1 LPDTPFHKRFA
12 AQVIVALGVTQIIGY
27 GTLYYTFGVIAPA
40 LAADLSISLTFAFGA
55 FSAALLAGA
64 LAAPIAGRWVD
75 RVGARTVMM
84 WGSVFAALT
93 LAALSQ
99 VPSAA
104 WLVAVLV
111 MVELVS
117 VLVLYDAAF
126 AALAQALGAAQ
137 ARRAITL
144 MTLIGGFAS
153 TVFWP
158 ATQWLMADHGWRT
171 TLLIYA
177 ALHVVVCLPL
187 HASLPRWVAEKGLV
201 AVAASRF
208 APVAADR
215 QGQALVWLGAGFAV
229 AGIVFSGITT
239 QLVSLLQTIG
249 MTENAAVAAGA
260 LMGPAQV
267 AARIVELGFGG
278 RLHPV
283 VTAMIACVM
292 LAVSLVILALLPASF
307 VAAAVFAV
315 VFGMASGL
323 TSIVRGT
330 APLALFGSAGF
341 GARLGQL
348 ARLRLIMSAVAP
360 VALTF
365 AVAVWDVR
373 AALLI
378 AAGLAAVSVVALARV
393 PR

>member
-1 LPDTPFHKRFA
+1 MPIIRNVFA
-12 AQVIVALGVTQIIGY
+12 TRIIVALGVTQIIGY

-40 LAADLSISLTFAFGA
+40 LAADLAISLTFAFGA
-55 FSAALLAGA
+55 FSTALLAGA
-64 LAAPIAGRWVD
+64 LAAPVAGRWVD
-75 RVGARTVMM
+75 RAGARTVMM

-104 WLVAVLV
+104 ALVAVLV
-111 MVELVS
+111 VVELVS

-158 ATQWLMADHGWRT
+158 ATQWLMADHGWRMT
-171 TLLIYA
+171 MLIYA
-177 ALHVVVCLPL
+177 ALHVAVCLPL
-187 HASLPRWVAEKGLV
+187 HASLPRWVADKGP
-201 AVAASRF
+201 VAAVPSRF

-215 QGQALVWLGAGFAV
+215 QGEALLWLGMGFAL
-229 AGIVFSGITT
+229 AGVVLSGITT
-239 QLVSLLQTIG
+239 QLVSLLQTVG
-249 MTENAAVAAGA
+249 MTETAAVAAGA
-260 LMGPAQV
+260 MMGPAQV
-267 AARIVELGFGG
+267 AARVVELGFGG
-278 RLHPV
+278 HLHPV

-292 LAVSLVILALLPASF
+292 LAASLVLLAVLPVSF
-307 VAAAVFAV
+307 AAAALFAV

-341 GARLGQL
+341 GARLGWL
-348 ARLRLIMSAVAP
+348 ARVRLVMAAVAP

-378 AAGLAAVSVVALARV
+378 AAGLAAVSVVALGRV

>member
-1 LPDTPFHKRFA
+1 MPTIQNVFA
-12 AQVIVALGVTQIIGY
+12 TRIIVALGVTQIIGY

-75 RVGARTVMM
+75 RVGARIVMM
-84 WGSVFAALT
+84 WGSVLAALT
-93 LAALSQ
+93 LAALSL
-99 VPSAA
+99 VPSATG
-104 WLVAVLV
+104 LVAVLV
-111 MVELVS
+111 VVELVS

-158 ATQWLMADHGWRT
+158 ATQWLMADHGWRMT
-171 TLLIYA
+171 VLIYA
-177 ALHVVVCLPL
+177 ALHVAVCLPL
-187 HASLPRWVAEKGLV
+187 HASLPRWVAEKGPV
-201 AVAASRF
+201 ATVPSRF

-215 QGQALVWLGAGFAV
+215 QGEALLWLGMGFAL
-229 AGIVFSGITT
+229 AGVVLSGITT
-239 QLVSLLQTIG
+239 QLVSLLQTVG
-249 MTENAAVAAGA
+249 MTETAAVAAGA

-267 AARIVELGFGG
+267 AARVVELGVGG

-292 LAVSLVILALLPASF
+292 LAASLVLLAVLPVSF
-307 VAAAVFAV
+307 AAAALFAV

-341 GARLGQL
+341 GARLGWL
-348 ARLRLIMSAVAP
+348 ARVRLVMAAVAP

-378 AAGLAAVSVVALARV
+378 AAGLAAVSVVALGRV